1 MQEEVVQKT
10 VALERLGPVN
20 HAALEEFDAESKRLQ
35 EMSTQKLDLEKSL
48 DQILET
54 IRTIN
59 LTSSER
65 FTNAFVAINAG
76 FAQVF
81 QRLFGGG
88 TASMQLLD
96 ESDPLDSGI
105 EIMAQPPGKRNQTIG
120 LLSGG
125 EKALTAVALLVS
137 IFRYKPSP
145 FCILDEVD
153 APLDEANIDRFT
165 ALLNELSEE
174 TQFVLITHSKR
185 TMETAQAL
193 YGVTQEE
200 PGVSKIV
207 SVRFD

>member
-1 MQEEVVQKT
+1 MY
-10 VALERLGPVN
+10 
-20 HAALEEFDAESKRLQ
+20 KRQ
-35 EMSTQKLDLEKSL
+35 
-48 DQILET
+48 
-54 IRTIN
+54 
-59 LTSSER
+59 
-65 FTNAFVAINAG
+65 
-76 FAQVF
+76 
-81 QRLFGGG
+81 
-88 TASMQLLD
+88 
-96 ESDPLDSGI
+96 
-105 EIMAQPPGKRNQTIG
+105 AQPPGKRNQTIG